1 MARPG
6 RKPKPPGKGAA
17 SGDGE
22 SVSGYFRRIFEER
35 PDLLAGR
42 SNDELLLRWLKD
54 HPGEKRVPERV
65 KYIVSNVKSVLRK
78 KGRKRGRKKAAEQP
92 AEATTAV
99 ATRTPGK
106 GLEALEVHIDD
117 SLTLAKNIDREGLES
132 VINHL
137 RRARNE
143 VVWKMGK

>member
-1 MARPG
+1 MAKPG
-6 RKPKPPGKGAA
+6 RKPAD
-17 SGDGE
+17 DGE

-54 HPGEKRVPERV
+54 HPGEKRVPDRV
-65 KYIVSNVKSVLRK
+65 KGNLANIKSVLRK
-78 KGRKRGRKKAAEQP
+78 KARKRGRKKAAEQP
-92 AEATTAV
+92 AEATTTTAV
-99 ATRTPGK
+99 AVVAARTPRI

-117 SLTLAKNIDREGLES
+117 ALTMAKNLDREGLGS
-132 VINHL
+132 VIDHL

-143 VVWKMGK
+143 VVWKMGQ